1 MTETSRDLNVNY
13 KTVEYVKRKYKL
25 QVNKEITNHVNH
37 HFLDNIDSEIKAYF
51 LGFFIA
57 DGYIGKEGRVTFSIS
72 KDDEIILHK
81 FREQLKVNSI
91 EYCNDQKG
99 VKYRKPQAK
108 YRFTSTILRDCLKS
122 KYNINSP
129 KTYDYTFKFPFETIP
144 KEFLGSFIRG
154 LWDGDGSFE
163 SHGFVFNPTCS
174 INSSIFA
181 KQVGEIIK
189 AHTGLDYKIYT
200 IQGKTCIYN
209 TLRLHAN
216 RINKKEKVQ
225 KLYNFLY
232 DNATIFLQRK
242 KDKVLRYLEYRANS
256 DVNKS
261 EQCNA

>member
-1 MTETSRDLNVNY
+1 MRWIFANVSYGLRIPN
-13 KTVEYVKRKYKL
+13 VSGSIKRL
-25 QVNKEITNHVNH
+25 
-37 HFLDNIDSEIKAYF
+37 
-51 LGFFIA
+51 
-57 DGYIGKEGRVTFSIS
+57 IGKCRTASIS
-72 KDDEIILHK
+72 SYTYLYEFLIP
-81 FREQLKVNSI
+81 F
-91 EYCNDQKG
+91 DQSS
-99 VKYRKPQAK
+99 K

-144 KEFLGSFIRG
+144 EEFLGSFIRG

-163 SHGFVFNPTCS
+163 SHDFVFNPTCS

-232 DNATIFLQRK
+232 DRATIFLQRK